1 MTQELGLE
9 LSVNHMIVGLQ
20 TEEAPVAIQ
29 LNGTKNT
36 VIWGALLAFWNAT
49 AVSTSQ
55 VSLLEPHLFKIT
67 QLLMILLDRGQVV
80 AFRPNPA
87 ASGGGVDLSYRL
99 YGLGVPV
106 SASEKALLVDKGR
119 YELPAAG
126 KGFSMALAVLN

>member
-55 VSLLEPHLFKIT
+55 VSLLEAPSLIT

-80 AFRPNPA
+80 AFRPNPV